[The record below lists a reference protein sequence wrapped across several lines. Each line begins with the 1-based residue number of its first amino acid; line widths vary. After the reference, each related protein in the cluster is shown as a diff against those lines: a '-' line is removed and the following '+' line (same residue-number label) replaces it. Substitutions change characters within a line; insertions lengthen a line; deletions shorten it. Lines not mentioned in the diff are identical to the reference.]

1 MAKGKKGNGDKKV
14 KNAKESKEARE
25 AAKAKKAAED
35 KLELDII
42 YRTIHFYTN
51 KETTH
56 EQRLQVRDALK
67 GIIPDMPDD
76 PKPDDTGGE
85 AA

>member
-1 MAKGKKGNGDKKV
+1 MAKGKKGNGDKK
-14 KNAKESKEARE
+14 AKGTKEARE

-42 YRTIHFYTN
+42 NRIVLFYTN

-56 EQRLQVRDALK
+56 EQRLQVWEALK
-67 GIIPDMPDD
+67 GIIPEPPAE
-76 PKPDDTGGE
+76 PKPDDTDGE